1 MQTLP
6 LGAVGFVTDPLQV
19 NGSVLSPLPAPT
31 TLTSL
36 SWITVLAGRGNDE
49 STPQSAPFWPP
60 GGSWVSKS
68 PPTMPL
74 IVAEL
79 SENATPETPS
89 ATAAATTAPRMNR
102 PFMLPSLAEAA
113 LRRPVAPQAFKTR
126 ARTAPPPRPLGP
138 SFLLGPCVPDAT
150 RLDRSV
156 HR

>member
-6 LGAVGFVTDPLQV
+6 LGAVGFVTDPLQM

-31 TLTSL
+31 TLTSV
-36 SWITVLAGRGNDE
+36 SWITVLAGRGNE
-49 STPQSAPFWPP
+49 ASTPQSAPFWPP

-89 ATAAATTAPRMNR
+89 ATATATTAPRMNR
-102 PFMLPSLAEAA
+102 PFMLPSLAELA
-113 LRRPVAPQAFKTR
+113 LRRPSGAAGVQD
-126 ARTAPPPRPLGP
+126 PRPNGPAPSDPRP
-138 SFLLGPCVPDAT
+138 SFL
-150 RLDRSV
+150 
-156 HR
+156 